1 MLGFLEI
8 DHLPAPVILTGVWY
22 LLYMQSTILD
32 VINART
38 NLKKIMKMTLTES
51 HIIMEKVYVG
61 YFFCAISF
69 HQQHYKGPFVR

>member
-32 VINART
+32 VINAPYQ
-38 NLKKIMKMTLTES
+38 S
-51 HIIMEKVYVG
+51 
-61 YFFCAISF
+61 
-69 HQQHYKGPFVR
+69 